1 MNKKILLIICLF
13 LSFSN
18 KVLASTFKGG
28 DVIND
33 MYIVKIDEFGNK
45 EYKKAQFIIN
55 ENNEYVYCIEPFVK
69 VKNNVKYEYYEDD
82 FENVLGISKKLWQRI
97 NLISYY
103 GYNYQDNYY
112 DHTNLSWYYITQIL
126 IWREIYPEGSFYF
139 TDTFQGEINLNLYEN
154 EINEIYNLVDNHFT
168 IPEFNIPEVYVN
180 ETITLKD
187 NLNVLYKYKTDNE
200 NITLNNNELIVKVLN
215 EEQTFNLYKEM
226 NNVNPII
233 FISNKS
239 QNILKGYIN
248 IPVSASYKIIAKKPK
263 GTITIKKYGESLVIN
278 DNKYY
283 FKAKELEGVTYALYS
298 SDNELIK
305 ELTTNEHGEIT
316 YENLEL
322 GTYFLK
328 ETKTKN
334 GYIIDEVIHKIELT
348 ENNNEKEV
356 LAKLTLINNLEKG
369 KLIIKKKD
377 ANNLNPIKDTIFEII
392 FNEKIIFEGITN
404 EDGILEID
412 NLPLGTYIIKEKTP
426 SQGYIKSDDDYI
438 IDIITNKEVKEI
450 EIYNIPDTNIDLS
463 LNFIYIK
470 KKYLYLI

>member
-1 MNKKILLIICLF
+1 
-13 LSFSN
+13 
-18 KVLASTFKGG
+18 
-28 DVIND
+28 
-33 MYIVKIDEFGNK
+33 
-45 EYKKAQFIIN
+45 
-55 ENNEYVYCIEPFVK
+55 
-69 VKNNVKYEYYEDD
+69 
-82 FENVLGISKKLWQRI
+82 
-97 NLISYY
+97 
-103 GYNYQDNYY
+103 
-112 DHTNLSWYYITQIL
+112 
-126 IWREIYPEGSFYF
+126 
-139 TDTFQGEINLNLYEN
+139 
-154 EINEIYNLVDNHFT
+154 
-168 IPEFNIPEVYVN
+168 
-180 ETITLKD
+180 
-187 NLNVLYKYKTDNE
+187 
-200 NITLNNNELIVKVLN
+200 
-215 EEQTFNLYKEM
+215 M

-328 ETKTKN
+328 ETKTKK
-334 GYIIDEVIHKIELT
+334 GYIIDEVIHKIELIK
-348 ENNNEKEV
+348 NNNEKEV

-426 SQGYIKSDDDYI
+426 SQGYISIDDDYI
-438 IDIITNKEVKEI
+438 IDIINDKEVKEI

>member
-69 VKNNVKYEYYEDD
+69 VKNNVKYEYYEDN

-112 DHTNLSWYYITQIL
+112 DHTNSSWYYITQML
-126 IWREIYPEGSFYF
+126 IWREIYSEGSFYF
-139 TDTFQGEINLNLYEN
+139 TDTLQGEINLNLYEN

-168 IPEFNIPEVYVN
+168 IPEFNIPEVYIN

-278 DNKYY
+278 DNNDYEPITL
-283 FKAKELEGVTYALYS
+283 KAYKIV
-298 SDNELIK
+298 SDNGK
-305 ELTTNEHGEIT
+305 E
-316 YENLEL
+316 
-322 GTYFLK
+322 YFLK

-426 SQGYIKSDDDYI
+426 SQGYIKSDEDYI
-438 IDIITNKEVKEI
+438 IDIITDKEVKEI

-463 LNFIYIK
+463 LNLIYIK